1 MLYSKL
7 YVYIYIHIQVCLLLF
22 TSSTYIYCLI
32 YCLTSC
38 FFHLIVYLGEISSLI
53 YASLINNSLNMFQ
66 ERYMKA
72 NKSVLL
78 VAMVISD
85 KTLLYNFSYFLNH
98 VNAVLIL
105 KMKIIE

>member
-7 YVYIYIHIQVCLLLF
+7 YVCIYIHIQVCLLLF
-22 TSSTYIYCLI
+22 TSSTYINY
-32 YCLTSC
+32 LTSC

-53 YASLINNSLNMFQ
+53 YASLINNSLNMFL
-66 ERYMKA
+66 EGYMKA
-72 NKSVLL
+72 NKSVLP

-85 KTLLYNFSYFLNH
+85 NTLLYNFSYFLNH

-105 KMKIIE
+105 KMKIIEYTE